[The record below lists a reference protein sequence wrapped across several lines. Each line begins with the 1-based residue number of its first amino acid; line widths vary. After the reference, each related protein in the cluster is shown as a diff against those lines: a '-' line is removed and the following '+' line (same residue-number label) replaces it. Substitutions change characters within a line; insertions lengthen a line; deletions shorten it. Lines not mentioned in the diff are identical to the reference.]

1 MTARPLLFIS
11 GVDQRVD
18 LPDLLRASGRD
29 IGAYGD
35 RVVLGFSA
43 GDTVG
48 NARETYAWA
57 QARGVRSIRLV
68 TAAYHLPRALI
79 EFRRAMP
86 GVAILPHPIIP
97 EHVKQDRWWRWPG
110 TAALFL
116 AEYQKYLLAWVR
128 DWLLRKLLPL
138 PHPLWHTLG
147 RPARGARC
155 MTRIRAL
162 AFNILFFP
170 WSVLVMLAALP
181 FVASTGML
189 WRLRRVWLGGIL
201 WLLRVVVG
209 LRVEIRGR
217 AHLPPAPYILAA
229 KHQSMLETFVLGN
242 LLDRPA
248 FVLKRELTLIPV
260 LGWYLKRVG
269 MVPIDRARGPSALRR
284 MQAAA
289 RACAAEARPLV
300 IFPEGTRRAP
310 GRHPITSVA

>member
-1 MTARPLLFIS
+1 
-11 GVDQRVD
+11 
-18 LPDLLRASGRD
+18 
-29 IGAYGD
+29 
-35 RVVLGFSA
+35 
-43 GDTVG
+43 
-48 NARETYAWA
+48 
-57 QARGVRSIRLV
+57 
-68 TAAYHLPRALI
+68 
-79 EFRRAMP
+79 
-86 GVAILPHPIIP
+86 
-97 EHVKQDRWWRWPG
+97 
-110 TAALFL
+110 
-116 AEYQKYLLAWVR
+116 
-128 DWLLRKLLPL
+128 
-138 PHPLWHTLG
+138 
-147 RPARGARC
+147 

-189 WRLRRVWLGGIL
+189 WRLRRIWLGGIL

-284 MQAAA
+284 MQTAA

-310 GRHPITSVA
+310 GAAPDYKRGLTLVARATPSLPVVPVALDTGLFWGAGLLDRRPGVTVIEILPPLAQGLQGDALLAAVQAAIEPAAARLATEAPSRRA